1 MRIFLTRLTFDG
13 SNPIN
18 RDCKFHSDIQFLVS
32 ALSTVS
38 QAICAAKCL
47 NVCSK
52 AFHLVAIVKVIA
64 SNWIGVKRAKYCP
77 RQKQWQRKSVSIA
90 KQSSTWKKIYRK
102 KNKAKKIVLSSIRFH
117 FLHHLIIFLFLV
129 CHIPRVFHYLRKI
142 GFYSLLWCR
151 YVVCIIFLSFAR
163 HSVHPEKFCIIFV
176 IFVEIKHTTDRMKS
190 KFHFLLFSLPATVL
204 SVATCF
210 LFWLCFLCVAVQKK
224 NDSGEHWNGNS

>member
-1 MRIFLTRLTFDG
+1 MSVQLSYFCYCLLSSVDCLHLLLQLSVNSEYLSIDDTKFSCRWQCILSVSCFMRIFLTRLTFDG

-38 QAICAAKCL
+38 RAICAAKCL

-90 KQSSTWKKIYRK
+90 KQSSTWEKIYRK
-102 KNKAKKIVLSSIRFH
+102 KNKAKKTVLSSIRFH

-151 YVVCIIFLSFAR
+151 YVVCIFFF
-163 HSVHPEKFCIIFV
+163 P
-176 IFVEIKHTTDRMKS
+176 
-190 KFHFLLFSLPATVL
+190 SLGIR
-204 SVATCF
+204 F
-210 LFWLCFLCVAVQKK
+210 IQK
-224 NDSGEHWNGNS
+224 NSA